1 MISFVA
7 LAFVRMEGGLVP
19 GGEVACP
26 LPGVAIRRA
35 QAMSSNEAN
44 VGAVAFVR
52 KSPDLEAFG
61 DAVVLK
67 AFGEVPEDFD
77 IA

>member
-19 GGEVACP
+19 GEEVECP
-26 LPGVAIRRA
+26 LPGVAIRLA

-44 VGAVAFVR
+44 AGAVAFVR
-52 KSPDLEAFG
+52 QSPHIVRRLGCARAG
-61 DAVVLK
+61 Q
-67 AFGEVPEDFD
+67 
-77 IA
+77 